1 MKKLLFALAV
11 VAAPFLAT
19 AQIKWTLDKS
29 HSSVKFSIPHLV
41 ISDVDGQFKMFD
53 GSLESTG
60 EDFNNAKVNF
70 TVDVKS
76 VNTDDEKRD
85 AHLLTDDFFSADK
98 FPKMSFTST
107 SFKKVKGN
115 MYTLEGNLTIRDVTK
130 KVKFAVVHGGTVKDP
145 WGNTK
150 AGFKATT
157 KIKRRDFGI
166 NYGNGGAVVGEEVS
180 ITVNTEFAQAK

>member
-1 MKKLLFALAV
+1 M
-11 VAAPFLAT
+11 
-19 AQIKWTLDKS
+19 AQTKWTLDKS
-29 HSSVKFSIPHLV
+29 HSSVKFEITHLV
-41 ISDVDGQFKMFD
+41 ISDVEGSFKMFD
-53 GSLESTG
+53 GSLESADATG
-60 EDFNNAKVNF
+60 ADFSNAKTNF

-76 VNTDDEKRD
+76 VNTEDEKRD
-85 AHLLTDDFFSADK
+85 AHLQSDDFFSTEK
-98 FPKMSFTST
+98 FPKMSFVST

-157 KIKRRDFGI
+157 KINRRDFGI
-166 NYGNGGAVVGEEVS
+166 NYGTKAVVGDDVS